1 MAVIG
6 CYTVDLYC
14 DRDGTSYGESCRY
27 RRADYTG
34 GAQAQYTGH
43 TERDCLTDA
52 RSDGW
57 KFYQSA
63 TIAICPA
70 CSADGYKPRRM

>member
-6 CYTVDLYC
+6 CYSMDLYC
-14 DRDGTSYGESCRY
+14 DRDGDIYGTACRK
-27 RRADYTG
+27 RKNDYSG
-34 GAQAQYTGH
+34 GPHAQYTGH

-52 RSDGW
+52 RQDGW

-63 TIAICPA
+63 TIAICPDCA
-70 CSADGYKPRRM
+70 AEGYRP